1 MSQTEN
7 IPVIRPVN
15 EQDAVFLNSLMNHPS
30 VLRTLNEVPT
40 EFRDWTAAIKAWL
53 SDADEEDYI
62 VLHGNTPIGW
72 LGVNGL
78 LNEDK
83 KVYLKMVVLLPNC
96 QGQGIGTRAVRAI
109 MRSLRERGFKRLA
122 LYTDCDNYA
131 AQACYRKCGFV
142 VTESLT
148 ETMSNQKTVLRCLM
162 ETCL

>member
-15 EQDAVFLNSLMNHPS
+15 EQDAAFLNYLMNHSS

-40 EFRDWTAAIKAWL
+40 ELRDWTAAIKEWL
-53 SDADEEDYI
+53 GDADEEDYI
-62 VLHGNTPIGW
+62 VLYGNTPIGW

-78 LNEDK
+78 LNEDRK
-83 KVYLKMVVLLPNC
+83 AYLKMAVLLPDY
-96 QGQGIGTRAVRAI
+96 QGQGIGTRAVQAL
-109 MRSLRERGFKRLA
+109 MSSLRQRGIKKLA
-122 LYTDCDNYA
+122 LYTDCDNFP
-131 AQACYRKCGFV
+131 AQACYRKCGFM

-148 ETMSNQKTVLRCLM
+148 ETMSNRKTVSRFLM